1 MYLKS
6 KRAISITR
14 NFRGRLR
21 NFNGGNFWVREYFV
35 STVGFDENMVLE
47 YIRNQEKE
55 DEHRE
60 QLKLQM

>member
-1 MYLKS
+1 
-6 KRAISITR
+6 
-14 NFRGRLR
+14 
-21 NFNGGNFWVREYFV
+21 V